1 VASQQTAADVT
12 APSVPQVPSPLGR
25 LPDHKLLLGLFL
37 PVQQGA
43 RSPSTAPRSTSWT
56 FDYIARCATMA
67 ESLGFWTRSRSSPT
81 NNRMGRTARCCFQAA
96 VVGLTLAS
104 ASLAGC
110 AEPQVALLAQQQQ
123 AADTPE
129 KVSRLFYIGLGLYSE
144 PWSENDVVEL
154 ADMLQ
159 HASQYRVVPMIAS
172 NVTSAA
178 RHYPI
183 ADDATIMTLVSS
195 AATQAGPDD
204 IVFVDISSHGA
215 SRILARKVGSHAPT
229 ALSSR
234 ELARKLESLAGHR
247 TVIIISACYSG
258 SLIGDL
264 RAPERII
271 VTAARAD
278 RSSFG
283 CAPDSRHTFF
293 GEAELHAFGLR
304 DRSLHQVFASIR
316 DDVARMES
324 GKRYQPS
331 EPQIWVGPSM
341 TDLYDAPLF

>member
-1 VASQQTAADVT
+1 
-12 APSVPQVPSPLGR
+12 L
-25 LPDHKLLLGLFL
+25 
-37 PVQQGA
+37 
-43 RSPSTAPRSTSWT
+43 
-56 FDYIARCATMA
+56 
-67 ESLGFWTRSRSSPT
+67 
-81 NNRMGRTARCCFQAA
+81 GRTARCCFQAA
-96 VVGLTLAS
+96 AVGLTLAS

-110 AEPQVALLAQQQQ
+110 AEPQAALLAQQQQ
-123 AADTPE
+123 AADAPE
-129 KVSRLFYIGLGLYSE
+129 QVGRLFYIGLGLYSE
-144 PWSENDVVEL
+144 PWSEKDVVEL
-154 ADMLQ
+154 ADTLQ

-172 NVTSAA
+172 NVTSGT

-183 ADDATIMTLVSS
+183 ADDATIAALVSS

-215 SRILARKVGSHAPT
+215 NRMLARQVGNHAPT

-234 ELARKLESLAGHR
+234 ELARKLEPLAGHR

-271 VTAARAD
+271 ITAARAD

-293 GEAELHAFGLR
+293 GEAEVNAFGQQN
-304 DRSLHQVFASIR
+304 RSLHRVFAAIR

-331 EPQIWVGPSM
+331 EPQIWVGANM
-341 TDLYDAPLF
+341 ADLYDAPLF